1 MRPAEQ
7 AAKREVCN
15 VRWEKH
21 LQAKKSTVM
30 YHVTKWLLLR
40 TYSYVVT
47 PLQSVE
53 KKEKNIHGL
62 VFHVFVQLVW
72 KA

>member
-1 MRPAEQ
+1 MLN
-7 AAKREVCN
+7 KLLREKCAMSGG
-15 VRWEKH
+15 KSTIKPS
-21 LQAKKSTVM
+21 KKSTVM
-30 YHVTKWLLLR
+30 YHVTKWLLLH

-53 KKEKNIHGL
+53 KKEKNIRGL